1 MDPSSQEELERNRTS
16 NDHVESEEHL
26 KKKRKRRR
34 VSQELLE
41 TEITY
46 VDNLN
51 LLKEAFYEPLHK
63 NSLDQTAAV
72 ISTDDVRN
80 IFGSLNIILPVNK
93 LLLQELRTR
102 LQVPESDYLQIGEAF
117 QTLVCVVLFI
127 SPHGDLHEFMVV
139 ACRPMD

>member
-1 MDPSSQEELERNRTS
+1 MSDSEIHEREQDVPGNAA
-16 NDHVESEEHL
+16 SEEVDEEYA

-34 VSQELLE
+34 VAQELLE
-41 TEITY
+41 TEVTY

-63 NSLDQTAAV
+63 NSLDPTAAV

-93 LLLQELRTR
+93 LLLQELRSR
-102 LQVPESDYLQIGEAF
+102 LQVSETDYLLIGEAF
-117 QTLVCVVLFI
+117 QTLVRNFVLLHRDCGAPTHNNI
-127 SPHGDLHEFMVV
+127 SAHK
-139 ACRPMD
+139 